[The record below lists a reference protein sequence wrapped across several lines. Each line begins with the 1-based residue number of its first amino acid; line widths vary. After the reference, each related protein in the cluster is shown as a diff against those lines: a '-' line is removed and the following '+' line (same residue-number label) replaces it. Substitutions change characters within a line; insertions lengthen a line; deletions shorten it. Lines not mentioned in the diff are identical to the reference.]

1 MIWYYPLMVDN
12 VKRTSGKMDLYVK
25 NRRGFFMG
33 KTGRTNNNYS
43 EELKTQA
50 VKLITEENISYREV
64 ARQLGIR
71 SKTQVEDW
79 VKRYVEG
86 KEFKQ
91 EAFRKGQPKKKF
103 TSIEEEMSY
112 LRAEIEYLKKRYP
125 NLHGE

>member
-1 MIWYYPLMVDN
+1 MV
-12 VKRTSGKMDLYVK
+12 
-25 NRRGFFMG
+25 
-33 KTGRTNNNYS
+33 KTGRINHNYS

-50 VKLITEENISYREV
+50 IKLVTEENISYREV

-71 SKTQVEDW
+71 TKTQVEDW

-86 KEFKQ
+86 KGFKQ
-91 EAFRKGQPKKKF
+91 EAFRKGQPKKFF

-125 NLHGE
+125 NLHGECRVNPVGTKSLNR